1 MKVVR
6 LRLLLSGIFKC
17 SAAQPIQPKFTDK
30 RLFLPNAVLAK
41 SSRPDGAYL
50 LSALIHGKETDY
62 FW

>member
-1 MKVVR
+1 MKAVD
-6 LRLLLSGIFKC
+6 LRLTLS
-17 SAAQPIQPKFTDK
+17 A
-30 RLFLPNAVLAK
+30 FLNAVLAK